1 MITKTDI
8 LLLLTDLQ
16 NKGADVSADIKQ
28 LMSTQVIPLEL
39 LKKINQERPLDVLNF
54 YEKIRASYNSKK
66 SKLYINIMKSDENV
80 INDDPIT
87 VLTTLSALLNQ
98 ILQYKATDKPMF
110 FKHVRCEEICQV
122 LDIYF
127 KTYNI
132 QPALKLLTLFKAD
145 IKCLEMIK

>member
-16 NKGADVSADIKQ
+16 KNGVDTSEDIK
-28 LMSTQVIPLEL
+28 LVMTSKTIPLET
-39 LKKINQERPLDVLNF
+39 LKKINANKTLDALRF
-54 YEKIRASYNSKK
+54 YEKLRSSYNNKK

-80 INDDPIT
+80 LDDPVT
-87 VLTTLSALLNQ
+87 VLTTLSAMLNQ
-98 ILQYKATDKPMF
+98 ILQFKAEDKTIF
-110 FKHVRCEEICQV
+110 FKQVRCEEIVQV

-132 QPALKLLTLFKAD
+132 KPALKLLSLVKAD